1 MGHGDISTTER
12 FANLTSSRRFTI
24 IFRGYKLI
32 SSSQQYAGHP
42 PGTPQPDVKPSRRNY
57 ELVWIHLDPNP
68 KRKTPSTTTSP
79 ACTPTSSVRERG
91 SKVKPTFISPYRIEY
106 RMSIPDVLPFASHHR
121 IYQSNTPDSMPFLQM
136 GWRIVRDGRGGKVGW
151 SWHMAWRRMAWF
163 CYVSVYHH
171 CLYKV
176 EKEWAGGH
184 CRSSVFDSQAHGR
197 REKGK
202 ESEGFTH
209 SLPAGVPLN

>member
-1 MGHGDISTTER
+1 MEGEGKLDGDGEEM
-12 FANLTSSRRFTI
+12 
-24 IFRGYKLI
+24 
-32 SSSQQYAGHP
+32 
-42 PGTPQPDVKPSRRNY
+42 V
-57 ELVWIHLDPNP
+57 
-68 KRKTPSTTTSP
+68 
-79 ACTPTSSVRERG
+79 
-91 SKVKPTFISPYRIEY
+91 
-106 RMSIPDVLPFASHHR
+106 
-121 IYQSNTPDSMPFLQM
+121 
-136 GWRIVRDGRGGKVGW
+136 GGD

-209 SLPAGVPLN
+209 SRPAGVPLELKVLKSNIKISKHQMSKPARSGEWIEVGNLLDWRRMRW

>member
-1 MGHGDISTTER
+1 MLGILRVHR
-12 FANLTSSRRFTI
+12 SRI
-24 IFRGYKLI
+24 
-32 SSSQQYAGHP
+32 
-42 PGTPQPDVKPSRRNY
+42 KPSRRNY

-121 IYQSNTPDSMPFLQM
+121 VYQSNTPDSMPFLQM

-151 SWHMAWRRMAWF
+151 RWRGDGGDVVGIWHGEGWHGFVM
-163 CYVSVYHH
+163 Y
-171 CLYKV
+171 LYITTVCTK
-176 EKEWAGGH
+176 
-184 CRSSVFDSQAHGR
+184 
-197 REKGK
+197 
-202 ESEGFTH
+202 
-209 SLPAGVPLN
+209 